1 MQLEE
6 CSDASLACS
15 VGLQSTPS
23 RVIRATVEGREI
35 LSAANGSAAVE
46 DDGDTCVITTWAAS
60 ASDVC
65 AGSASRLAHGDGRLQ
80 LRGQPLSFS
89 GCARGPAFSRGALST
104 WFPASSAA
112 GGTACVLLVVARIGP
127 GSRTR
132 KPVHRSEHVTN
143 V

>member
-1 MQLEE
+1 MQLA
-6 CSDASLACS
+6 CSDESLACS
-15 VGLQSTPS
+15 VGLRSTPS

-46 DDGDTCVITTWAAS
+46 DNGDTCVVTTWAAS

-89 GCARGPAFSRGALST
+89 GYARPSCKGLSTCSFSRHLFLSR
-104 WFPASSAA
+104 FMV
-112 GGTACVLLVVARIGP
+112 GG
-127 GSRTR
+127 S
-132 KPVHRSEHVTN
+132 HRGFNS
-143 V
+143 

>member
-23 RVIRATVEGREI
+23 RVIGTVEGREI

-60 ASDVC
+60 VSDVC

-80 LRGQPLSFS
+80 LRGQPLSFF
-89 GCARGPAFSRGALST
+89 GCARGPVFSQGALST
-104 WFPASSAA
+104 WCTASSAA
-112 GGTACVLLVVARIGP
+112 GRSGLRPDRRRAWARIAN
-127 GSRTR
+127 T
-132 KPVHRSEHVTN
+132 
-143 V
+143 

>member
-1 MQLEE
+1 MPLEE
-6 CSDASLACS
+6 CSDESLACS

-46 DDGDTCVITTWAAS
+46 DDRDTCVITAWAAS
-60 ASDVC
+60 AIDVC

-89 GCARGPAFSRGALST
+89 GCARGPAFSRALVHVVSGIERSGAERL
-104 WFPASSAA
+104 ASQSSSRAEGA
-112 GGTACVLLVVARIGP
+112 GIANT
-127 GSRTR
+127 
-132 KPVHRSEHVTN
+132 
-143 V
+143 